1 MNVFPRMKQ
10 ALPGFLFIG
19 YFALLNVVS
28 AQIQTQELPL
38 SNSYHDSKSGVIPGQ
53 NGSHPSIE
61 ISDAGFPILYHAF
74 SPGTLVQRADIE
86 ITQWAPIS
94 EPPVHWNK
102 EDLSSQP
109 SGLQT
114 WKLRGVSHAAVRKC
128 AVRWENGRWE
138 QAVKARIVWE
148 KGTPL
153 LSSKSAQSLP
163 ASVLAQGQWHRFG
176 ITEDGVYRLTYAQL
190 VNIGLLSG
198 PVPSSSLKLHGRQ
211 GGMEPERNSHFRFRD
226 LPELPMWI
234 EDGGDGQFGPGDRA
248 LFYGEGPNRW
258 KFNGNQFAFE
268 RHLYADTTYYYLTLG
283 VNGLRMSTQNLL
295 TQTPDTITAQ
305 GDAFAHYEQETR
317 NLTLSG
323 REWYGEVFSFQNDQ
337 TFNLPVY
344 LPVPSVQAKV
354 SVRMAARCVS
364 CSSIFQVR
372 LNNQLV
378 GETNVSSVPPCY
390 SCNFF
395 SNGMV
400 QGEANLS
407 GSQAQVRI
415 TRIQPTS
422 GGEDRSGWLDYITLQ
437 YRQSLVVGASG
448 LAFRDTKAFGLTE
461 YRLSGAAGF
470 RVWDVTSPTGIL
482 AMNVQA
488 ETGFT
493 WFRAQA
499 DTLKTF
505 FAFYESNIREPA
517 YKGVVINQDLQSLI
531 ASTPAP
537 DMLIVTHPSLLQA
550 ALSLADFHLER
561 EGLLIHTVTTD
572 QIYHE
577 FSAGRQDP
585 TAIRDF
591 VRTYTEVHPTDH
603 PKYLLLFGDGSYD
616 YKPHLNRLNGFSGS
630 LVPTFQTRE
639 SSSRSGNSNPSD
651 YYFVHFGPNNIVG
664 NVNYNDPISLA
675 VGRIPAATLSEAQGV
690 VNKIKHYTENQA
702 CLGEWRNWVTLF
714 ADDMDATWERQFID
728 ENERVADTL
737 DRVAPVW
744 NIDRVYIDAF
754 VQSSNAGQRYPEA
767 KTYLNNR
774 MNRGTLHMNFIGH
787 GGEQGLTG
795 ERVLQID
802 DIESWNNLNNLSFV
816 TTATCTFTRF
826 DDPAFVSAGERMLL
840 RPDKGSIA
848 LFSTTRAITVVP
860 RFQTKLFNGMYGFE
874 AQTSNAQRLGD
885 IQLRARQ
892 CPCDGGEQNI
902 VLFGDP
908 AMRLASPMHLV
919 LTDSINGIYTGPG
932 APPFSDTLRATDIV
946 RLSGR
951 IADRD
956 SALLSQFNGNLYITV
971 FDKAVTLQTRGNDP
985 GSTPVPYR
993 MQNSVVFRGKVS
1005 VNQGR
1010 WQVTFKIPLD
1020 INYLMGEGKIS
1031 YYAENGVT
1039 DAHGYFRGFQ
1049 LGGTSDNCGSD
1060 VQGPEISLFLN
1071 NDQFIE
1077 GGIAHETPLLY
1088 AEIGDESG
1096 VNTSGAAIGHN
1107 LQLIIDGDI
1116 ANAITL
1122 NEMYQASL
1130 NTYQS
1135 GTVTYPLPP
1144 LSPGFHEV
1152 TLEVWDGCNNLS
1164 RKTLTFAVTNDRAHM
1179 LSLEAY
1185 PNPFRETTTF
1195 AFQHNLAGSF
1205 LKMELDI
1212 QGLDGRK
1219 ITSMQYEGTVDGFR
1233 ETRFQWDG
1241 KMDSGEEVAAGVY
1254 VARVRI
1260 TTPNGEMLET
1270 AARIIYIR

>member
-10 ALPGFLFIG
+10 AILGFLFVVFWG
-19 YFALLNVVS
+19 SMQLVS
-28 AQIQTQELPL
+28 AQKHSAVLTL
-38 SNSYHDSKSGVIPGQ
+38 YGASKTPKEVLDLWQKGQ
-53 NGSHPSIE
+53 ASDVE
-61 ISDAGFPILYHAF
+61 INEEGFPILFHAF
-74 SPGTLVQRADIE
+74 PTGLQIKNAELT
-86 ITQWAPIS
+86 ITRWAPLPT
-94 EPPVHWNK
+94 PPAHWKPETLN
-102 EDLSSQP
+102 SGSF
-109 SGLQT
+109 GLQT
-114 WKLRGVSHAAVRKC
+114 WTNRGTMMAAVRAP
-128 AVRWENGRWE
+128 AVRWNHGQWEHAVEAELNWE
-138 QAVKARIVWE
+138 QN
-148 KGTPL
+148 PQPPQQ
-153 LSSKSAQSLP
+153 KSQQSLP
-163 ASVLAQGQWHRFG
+163 ASVLSQGKWYRFG
-176 ITEDGVYRLTYAQL
+176 VTEDGVYSVSYAQL
-190 VNIGLLSG
+190 LNAGILSG
-198 PVPSSSLKLHGRQ
+198 TVPSSALKLHGRQ
-211 GGMEPERNSHFRFRD
+211 GGMEPERNSVSRYRD
-226 LPELPMWI
+226 LPELPMFM

-248 LFYGEGPNRW
+248 LFYGESPNQWRYT
-258 KFNGNQFAFE
+258 NGTFTFE

-283 VNGLRMSTQNLL
+283 TNGLRMPTQNLL
-295 TQTPDTITAQ
+295 TQNPDTITNQ
-305 GDAFAHYEQETR
+305 GDAFAHYEQETS

-337 TFNLPVY
+337 TFSLPLY
-344 LPVPSVQAKV
+344 LPVPTSPAKV
-354 SVRMAARCVS
+354 TVRLAARCVS
-364 CSSIFQVR
+364 CSSIFQLRV
-372 LNNQLV
+372 NNQLL
-378 GETNVSSVPPCY
+378 GEANISSVPPCY

-395 SNGMV
+395 SNGLI
-400 QGEANLS
+400 QGTTNLS

-415 TRIQPTS
+415 TRTQPTS
-422 GGEDRSGWLDYITLQ
+422 GGEDRTGWLDFITLH
-437 YRQSLVVGASG
+437 YRQSLVVGAAG
-448 LAFRDTKAFGLTE
+448 LTFRDASSFGLTE
-461 YRLSGAAGF
+461 FRLSGASGY
-470 RVWDVTSPTGIL
+470 RIWDVTTPTTL
-482 AMNVQA
+482 KVMALQT
-488 ETGFT
+488 ETGYT
-493 WFRAQA
+493 WFRANQ
-499 DTLKTF
+499 DTLRRYV
-505 FAFYESNIREPA
+505 AFYESNIKTPTYIGEV
-517 YKGVVINQDLQSLI
+517 KNQDLQSLVS
-531 ASTPAP
+531 STPAP
-537 DMLIVTHPSLLQA
+537 DMLIVTHPSLLSA
-550 ALSLADFHLER
+550 AQSLADFHFER

-591 VRTYTEVHPTDH
+591 VRTYTEIHPVDH

-651 YYFVHFGPNNIVG
+651 YYFVHFSPNNILG
-664 NVNYNDPISLA
+664 IVNYNDPISLA
-675 VGRIPAATLSEAQGV
+675 VGRIPAASLSEAQGV
-690 VNKIKHYTENQA
+690 VNKIKHYTEDQA

-714 ADDMDATWERQFID
+714 ADDMDATWERQFVD

-744 NIDRVYIDAF
+744 NVDRVYIDAF
-754 VQSSNAGQRYPEA
+754 VQTSNAGQRYPDA

-802 DIESWNNLNNLSFV
+802 DIENWDNLNSLSFV

-840 RPDKGSIA
+840 RPDKGSVA
-848 LFSTTRAITVVP
+848 LLSTTRAITVVP
-860 RFQTKLFNGMYGFE
+860 RFQTKLFNGMYGWE
-874 AQTSNAQRLGD
+874 AQTTNAQRLGD

-919 LTDSINGIYTGPG
+919 LTDSINGTYTGLG
-932 APPFSDTLRATDIV
+932 APAFTDTLRATDIV
-946 RLSGR
+946 KLSGR

-956 SALLSQFNGNLYITV
+956 SVLLSQFNGNLFITV

-985 GSTPVPYR
+985 GSQPLNYR

-1005 VNQGR
+1005 VVQGK
-1010 WQVTFKIPLD
+1010 WEVTFKIPLD

-1039 DAHGYFRGFQ
+1039 DAHGYYRGFQ
-1049 LGGTSDNCGSD
+1049 LGGASENCGGD
-1060 VQGPEISLFLN
+1060 TQGPDISLFLN
-1071 NDQFIE
+1071 DDQFSE
-1077 GGIAHETPLLY
+1077 GGIAHDQPILY
-1088 AEIGDESG
+1088 AEISDESG
-1096 VNTSGAAIGHN
+1096 VNTAGAAIGHN
-1107 LQLIIDGDI
+1107 LLLIIDGDV

-1135 GTVTYPLPP
+1135 GTVRYPLPK

-1164 RKTLTFAVTNDRAHM
+1164 RKTLTFAVTNDQAHM

-1185 PNPFRETTTF
+1185 PNPFRENTTF
-1195 AFQHNLAGSF
+1195 AFQHNLAGNF

-1219 ITSMQYEGTVDGFR
+1219 ITSMRYEGTPEGFR

-1241 KMDSGEEVAAGVY
+1241 KMESGEEVAAGVY
-1254 VARVRI
+1254 VAHVRL
-1260 TTPNGEMLET
+1260 TTPQGEVLET
-1270 AARIIYIR
+1270 ATRIIYIR

>member
-10 ALPGFLFIG
+10 AILGFLFVVFWG
-19 YFALLNVVS
+19 SMHLVS
-28 AQIQTQELPL
+28 AQKHSAVLTLQ
-38 SNSYHDSKSGVIPGQ
+38 SASKSSDEVLDFWLKGQ
-53 NGSHPSIE
+53 TSDIE
-61 ISDAGFPILYHAF
+61 INEDGFPILYYAF
-74 SPGTLVQRADIE
+74 PDGIQIKKAALT
-86 ITQWAPIS
+86 ITRWAPLPT
-94 EPPVHWNK
+94 PPAHWKPETLN
-102 EDLSSQP
+102 SGAF
-109 SGLQT
+109 GLQT
-114 WKLRGVSHAAVRKC
+114 WTNRGTVMAAVRAP
-128 AVRWENGRWE
+128 AVRWNHGQWEHAVEAELNWE
-138 QAVKARIVWE
+138 QNPQQKQE
-148 KGTPL
+148 K
-153 LSSKSAQSLP
+153 SQQSLP
-163 ASVLAQGQWHRFG
+163 ASVLSQGKWYRFG
-176 ITEDGVYRLTYAQL
+176 VTEDGVYSVSYAQL
-190 VNIGLLSG
+190 LNAGILSG
-198 PVPSSSLKLHGRQ
+198 TVPSSSLKLHGRQ
-211 GGMEPERNSHFRFRD
+211 GGMEPERNSVSRYRD
-226 LPELPMWI
+226 LPELPMFM

-248 LFYGEGPNRW
+248 LFYGESPNRW
-258 KFNGNQFAFE
+258 RFANGAFTFE

-283 VNGLRMSTQNLL
+283 TNGLRMSTQNIL
-295 TQTPDTITAQ
+295 TQNPDTITNQ
-305 GDAFAHYEQETR
+305 GDAFAHYEQETS

-337 TFNLPVY
+337 TFSLPLY
-344 LPVPSVQAKV
+344 LPVPTSPAKV
-354 SVRMAARCVS
+354 TVRLAARCVS
-364 CSSIFQVR
+364 CSSIFQLR
-372 LNNQLV
+372 INNQLL
-378 GETNVSSVPPCY
+378 GEANISSVPPCY

-395 SNGMV
+395 SNGLI
-400 QGEANLS
+400 QGTTNLS

-415 TRIQPTS
+415 TRTQPTS
-422 GGEDRSGWLDYITLQ
+422 GGEDRTGWLDFITLN
-437 YRQSLVVGASG
+437 YRQSLVVGAAG
-448 LAFRDTKAFGLTE
+448 LTFRDASSFGLTE
-461 YRLSGAAGF
+461 FRLSGASGY
-470 RVWDVTSPTGIL
+470 RIWDVTTPTTVK
-482 AMNVQA
+482 AMALQT
-488 ETGFT
+488 ETGYT
-493 WFRAQA
+493 WFRANQ
-499 DTLKTF
+499 DTLSTYV
-505 FAFYESNIREPA
+505 AFYESNIKTPA
-517 YKGVVINQDLQSLI
+517 YIGEVKNQDLQSLVS
-531 ASTPAP
+531 STPAP
-537 DMLIVTHPSLLQA
+537 DMLIVTHPSLLSA
-550 ALSLADFHLER
+550 AQSLADFHFER
-561 EGLLIHTVTTD
+561 EGLLIHTVTTE

-591 VRTYTEVHPTDH
+591 VRTYTEIHPVDH

-651 YYFVHFGPNNIVG
+651 YYFVHFSPNNIVG
-664 NVNYNDPISLA
+664 IVNYNDPISLA

-690 VNKIKHYTENQA
+690 VNKIKHYTEDQA

-714 ADDMDATWERQFID
+714 ADDMDATWERQFVD

-744 NIDRVYIDAF
+744 NVDRVYIDAF
-754 VQSSNAGQRYPEA
+754 VQTSNAGQRYPDA

-802 DIESWNNLNNLSFV
+802 DIENWDNINNLSFV

-840 RPDKGSIA
+840 RPDKGSVA
-848 LFSTTRAITVVP
+848 LLSTTRAITVVP
-860 RFQTKLFNGMYGFE
+860 RFQTKLFNGMYGWE
-874 AQTSNAQRLGD
+874 AQTTNAQRLGD

-919 LTDSINGIYTGPG
+919 LTDSINGTYTGPG
-932 APPFSDTLRATDIV
+932 APAFTDTLRATDIV
-946 RLSGR
+946 KLSGR

-956 SALLSQFNGNLYITV
+956 SVLLSQFNGNLFITV

-985 GSTPVPYR
+985 GSQPLNYR

-1005 VNQGR
+1005 VVQGK
-1010 WQVTFKIPLD
+1010 WEVTFKIPLD

-1039 DAHGYFRGFQ
+1039 DAHGYYRGFQ
-1049 LGGTSDNCGSD
+1049 LGGASENCGGD
-1060 VQGPEISLFLN
+1060 TQGPDISLFLN
-1071 NDQFIE
+1071 DDQFSE
-1077 GGIAHETPLLY
+1077 GGIAHDQPILY
-1088 AEIGDESG
+1088 AEISDESG
-1096 VNTSGAAIGHN
+1096 VNTAGAAIGHN
-1107 LQLIIDGDI
+1107 LLLIIDGDV

-1135 GTVTYPLPP
+1135 GTVRYPLPK

-1164 RKTLTFAVTNDRAHM
+1164 RKTLTFAVTNDQAHM

-1185 PNPFRETTTF
+1185 PNPFRENTTF
-1195 AFQHNLAGSF
+1195 AFQHNLAGNF

-1219 ITSMQYEGTVDGFR
+1219 ITSMRYEGTPEGFR

-1241 KMDSGEEVAAGVY
+1241 KMESGEEVAAGVY
-1254 VARVRI
+1254 VAHVRL
-1260 TTPNGEMLET
+1260 TTPQGEVLET